1 MNNSHKII
9 SVSFIKT
16 IKDYK
21 NIINLLDP
29 LVKRFWENYEEE
41 WQHFS
46 TWDFSEDGEYIIVNY
61 TYLNYNDEWESDNEN
76 IPIDRIIEM
85 I

>member
-41 WQHFS
+41 WKHFS
-46 TWDFSEDGEYIIVNY
+46 AWDFSEDGEYIIVNY
-61 TYLNYNDEWESDNEN
+61 TYLNYNDEWESDNED

>member
-1 MNNSHKII
+1 M
-9 SVSFIKT
+9 
-16 IKDYK
+16 
-21 NIINLLDP
+21 
-29 LVKRFWENYEEE
+29 EE
-41 WQHFS
+41 WKHLS

-61 TYLNYNDEWESDNEN
+61 DYLNYNDEWESDNED

>member
-1 MNNSHKII
+1 MRKRGR
-9 SVSFIKT
+9 
-16 IKDYK
+16 
-21 NIINLLDP
+21 
-29 LVKRFWENYEEE
+29 KRFWENYEEE
-41 WQHFS
+41 WQYFS